1 MTPSR
6 PSGVD
11 RRRAAAMLAAG
22 AVVTGCAVVRPARPV
37 LVNLAEPSAVEG
49 DQAQL
54 GAGAD
59 LARRMTVPVRVDGQG
74 PYPFVVDTGAN
85 RSVLA
90 AELAAE
96 LGLPSVG
103 EAEVHGIA
111 GVEPAPIALVQR
123 LSVGD
128 IALRR
133 LRAPLLPRARLG
145 ADGLLGVDALKDRR
159 VRLDFRENRLI
170 VGSRRGFD
178 LELGTTTSRA
188 RPEALDSEIVVPARF
203 RFGQLII
210 IDADVGGRPVTC
222 FLDSGSQNTVGNL
235 ALRRELEG
243 VAPRFMAQREVV
255 HLVSA
260 TGQTASGES
269 APLPGLRLGGLRIG
283 NLSAVFADLHVF
295 RIWDLLD
302 APAILLGVDVMRHFS
317 SIDLDFSRKRVIF
330 RTPRAKLQTI
340 AEP

>member
-1 MTPSR
+1 MNDGSI
-6 PSGVD
+6 D
-11 RRRAAAMLAAG
+11 RRRAGALMAS
-22 AVVTGCAVVRPARPV
+22 AVVTGCAVQRPSRPV
-37 LVNLAEPSAVEG
+37 LVNLADTPDAPSDSA
-49 DQAQL
+49 AL

-59 LARRMTVPVRVDGQG
+59 QARRMTVPVRIDGQG

-96 LGLPSVG
+96 LGLPQVG
-103 EAEVHGIA
+103 KAEIHGIA
-111 GVEPAPIALVQR
+111 GVEPAAVALVQR
-123 LSVGD
+123 LSVGEVS
-128 IALRR
+128 LRR
-133 LRAPLLPRARLG
+133 LKAPLLPRSRLG

-159 VRLDFRENRLI
+159 VRLDFRENRLLI
-170 VGSRRGFD
+170 GSRKGFE
-178 LELGTTTSRA
+178 LELGTITTRA
-188 RPEALDSEIVVPARF
+188 RTDLESEIIVPARF

-235 ALRRELEG
+235 ALKREMEG
-243 VAPRFMAQREVV
+243 VAPRFMEQRQIV

-317 SIDLDFSRKRVIF
+317 SIDLDFGRKQVTF
-330 RTPRAKLQTI
+330 RAPRAKFQPTT
-340 AEP
+340 APPS